1 MQKYLLSLILSL
13 ACGAV
18 AAEKSAP
25 ILLPKDGEIQAL
37 PDIAIQAMASR
48 IDALLATAWKTKAMH
63 AAPPIDD
70 AAFLRRAYT
79 EIAGRIPTLSEIKSY
94 EDDKRSNR
102 RTELIKKLLHSPAAA
117 SHEYNLWA
125 DTLRVKSKLPGNI
138 PSGNWQE
145 WLKQALAKDMPWN
158 KMAHDMIAS
167 DGHALQTGN
176 GATGYLLRD
185 RGMPLDNMANTMR
198 VFLGTSMVCA
208 QCHDHPF
215 NDTTQHE
222 FYQLAAFSGGL
233 QYQEKLRQTGNNK
246 ETRAEIEEATNKDKK
261 LRNTFKRLQD
271 LSTPGIAGTGTG
283 TIRLPKDYKYEDAKP
298 GDLILAETPFGA
310 KINLPFSDSD
320 IAKAMKREDAKKSDQ
335 KNKKNAGPL
344 APGRQ
349 LDSRLAF
356 ADWLS
361 SPDNPMFT
369 RTIVNRLW
377 ARVMGQGL
385 IPHLDDLAMDDL
397 GEVPGL
403 MVELEKD
410 MKTLGFKMSEFRRVL
425 YSTKAWQM
433 KAYTGDNTGYLFQGP
448 LLRRMSPE
456 QTWDSLVALAQ
467 PDPEAGTAQI
477 DKETAEQL
485 RIFPLVKDKSPLELL
500 AIAKTIESDG
510 LKVWLDKNA
519 PVPATEKSAEISL
532 AQTIAIKEG
541 DKAGKKTAKNK
552 KRNGKGDLQLRA
564 SELPQPAPANHFLSR
579 FGQSE
584 REDVDASS
592 LEVSVP
598 QALSL
603 MNGEIERLITR
614 NRNSLLMDEL
624 EALSKPEDIITMAY
638 KAILCRTPSTS
649 EITRFLPRLKADEIK
664 GSEDLIWVL
673 INSNEFLFRR

>member
-1 MQKYLLSLILSL
+1 MQKYFLSLILSL
-13 ACGAV
+13 ACGV
-18 AAEKSAP
+18 QAAEKSAP
-25 ILLPKDGEIQAL
+25 TLLPKDGENQAL

-48 IDALLATAWKTKAMH
+48 IDALLATAWKTKAIN
-63 AAPPIDD
+63 AAAPIDD

-79 EIAGRIPTLSEIKSY
+79 EIAGRIPTLNEIKSY

-102 RTELIKKLLHSPAAA
+102 RTELIKKLLHSPAAV
-117 SHEYNLWA
+117 SHEFNLWA
-125 DTLRVKSKLPGNI
+125 DTLRVKSQLPENM
-138 PSGNWQE
+138 PSSGNWQE

-158 KMAHDMIAS
+158 KMAHDMIAA

-198 VFLGTSMVCA
+198 IFLGTSMVCA

-215 NDTTQHE
+215 NDTSQHE
-222 FYQLAAFSGGL
+222 FYKLAAFSGGL
-233 QYQEKLRQTGNNK
+233 QYQGKLPQTDINK
-246 ETRAEIEEATNKDKK
+246 EPRAKIMEARAEIGEAMKKDKN
-261 LRNTFKRLQD
+261 LRITLIRLQKI
-271 LSTPGIAGTGTG
+271 STIGIAGTGTG

-298 GDLILAETPFGA
+298 GDLVLAETPFGS
-310 KINLPFSDSD
+310 KINLPFSESD
-320 IAKAMKREDAKKSDQ
+320 IAKDMKKEDAKNSDQ
-335 KNKKNAGPL
+335 QNNKTPGPL

-349 LDSRLAF
+349 LDSRLTF
-356 ADWLS
+356 ADWVS

-385 IPHLDDLAMDDL
+385 IPHLDDLAMNDL

-410 MKTLGFKMSEFRRVL
+410 MKILGFRMSEFRRVL

-433 KAYTGDNTGYLFQGP
+433 KAYTGDPTRYLFQGP

-467 PDPEAGTAQI
+467 PDPEACTAQI
-477 DKETAEQL
+477 DEETAEQL
-485 RIFPLVKDKSPLELL
+485 RIFPLVKGKSPLEIF
-500 AIAKTIESDG
+500 AIAKAIEADG
-510 LKVWLDKNA
+510 WKAWVEKNA
-519 PVPATEKSAEISL
+519 PAPAAEKAAELSL
-532 AQTIAIKEG
+532 AQNTAI
-541 DKAGKKTAKNK
+541 KNK
-552 KRNGKGDLQLRA
+552 KRNYKDDLLLRA
-564 SELPQPAPANHFLSR
+564 SEQPQPAPAGHFLAR

-584 REDVDASS
+584 REDIDASC

-603 MNGEIERLITR
+603 MNGEIERLITK
-614 NRNSLLMDEL
+614 NSNSLLMNEL
-624 EALSKPEDIITMAY
+624 EAQSKPKDIINMAY
-638 KAILCRTPSTS
+638 KAILCRNPSTS
-649 EITRFLPRLKADEIK
+649 ETARFLPCLKGDKIK
-664 GSEDLIWVL
+664 GSEDIIWTL

>member
-13 ACGAV
+13 ACGV
-18 AAEKSAP
+18 QAAEKSAP
-25 ILLPKDGEIQAL
+25 ILLPKDGETQAL

-48 IDALLATAWKTKAMH
+48 IDALLATAWKTKAIH
-63 AAPPIDD
+63 TAPPIDD

-79 EIAGRIPTLSEIKSY
+79 EIAGRIPTLDEIKAFDS
-94 EDDKRSNR
+94 DKRSNR

-117 SHEYNLWA
+117 SHDYNLWA
-125 DTLRVKSKLPGNI
+125 DTLRVKSNLPGNL
-138 PSGNWQE
+138 PSGNYQE
-145 WLKQALAKDMPWN
+145 WLKQAIAKDMPWN
-158 KMAHDMIAS
+158 QMAQLMLAS
-167 DGHALQTGN
+167 EGHAMQAGN

-222 FYQLAAFSGGL
+222 FYQLAAFTGGL
-233 QYQEKLRQTGNNK
+233 QYQEKLRQAGNNK
-246 ETRAEIEEATNKDKK
+246 DTRAEIEEATNKDKK
-261 LRNTFKRLQD
+261 LRNTYKRLQD
-271 LSTPGIAGTGTG
+271 LSTYGIAGTGTG

-298 GDLILAETPFGA
+298 GDLILAETPFGT
-310 KINLPFSDSD
+310 KINLPFSESD
-320 IAKAMKREDAKKSDQ
+320 IAKAMKKEDAKKP
-335 KNKKNAGPL
+335 KKNSGPL
-344 APGRQ
+344 SPGRQ
-349 LDSRLAF
+349 LDSRIAF
-356 ADWLS
+356 ANWATS
-361 SPDNPMFT
+361 ADNPMFT

-385 IPHLDDLAMDDL
+385 VIHLDDIAPDDL
-397 GEVPGL
+397 GEIPGL
-403 MVELEKD
+403 MLELEKD
-410 MKTLGFKMSEFRRVL
+410 MKVLGFRMSEFRRVL
-425 YSTKAWQM
+425 YQTKAWQM
-433 KAYTGDNTGYLFQGP
+433 KAYTGDPTGYLFQGP

-456 QTWDSLVALAQ
+456 QAWDSLVALSQ

-485 RIFPLVKDKSPLELL
+485 RIFPLVKDKNPLELL
-500 AIAKTIESDG
+500 AIAKAIEADG
-510 LKVWLDKNA
+510 VKDWLEKNA
-519 PVPATEKSAEISL
+519 PAPAAEKAAELNL
-532 AQTIAIKEG
+532 AQITAIKDG
-541 DKAGKKTAKNK
+541 DKAGKKATKNK
-552 KRNGKGDLQLRA
+552 KRNGKADLQLRA

-584 REDVDASS
+584 REDVDASC

-614 NRNSLLMDEL
+614 NRNSHLMDEL
-624 EALSKPEDIITMAY
+624 EAQSKPEDIITMAY

-649 EITRFLPRLKADEIK
+649 ETARFLPRLKADEIK
-664 GSEDLIWVL
+664 GSEDLVWVL